1 MANFFKKLFGKS
13 ETKVESNIASEAPKN
28 ALVAVANGDL
38 IPLSEVPDPVFAG
51 KMAGDGAAIMVTGD
65 TVVAPADGEL
75 SLVFKTKHAF
85 AMTLENGLELLVHI
99 GVDTVGLNGEGFEQ
113 LVEAGT
119 KVKAGTPIIKIDREF
134 ILGKGLSLAT
144 PVLITNVDAA
154 KSINAVESGSVTAGL
169 ELFYFCNATL
179 NLSTCI
185 AIYATSSSHTF
196 LSSVSSIILE
206 APSAIS

>member
-13 ETKVESNIASEAPKN
+13 QSNNVESTTVESPKN
-28 ALVAVANGDL
+28 SLVAVATGDL

-51 KMAGDGAAIMVTGD
+51 KMAGDGAAIMVKGD
-65 TVVAPADGEL
+65 TIVAPADGEL

-99 GVDTVGLNGEGFEQ
+99 GVDTVSLNGEGFEQ

-119 KVKAGTPIIKIDREF
+119 KVKAGTPIIKIDRDF

-154 KSINAVESGSVTAGL
+154 KSITAVETGSVVAGK
-169 ELFYFCNATL
+169 EIVVNYE
-179 NLSTCI
+179 
-185 AIYATSSSHTF
+185 
-196 LSSVSSIILE
+196 V
-206 APSAIS
+206 

>member
-65 TVVAPADGEL
+65 IVVAPADGEL

-85 AMTLENGLELLVHI
+85 AMTLENGLELLIHI
-99 GVDTVGLNGEGFEQ
+99 GVDTVSLNGEGFEQ

-154 KSINAVESGSVTAGL
+154 KSINAVESGSVTAGKDVV
-169 ELFYFCNATL
+169 L
-179 NLSTCI
+179 NFEI
-185 AIYATSSSHTF
+185 
-196 LSSVSSIILE
+196 
-206 APSAIS
+206 